1 MRPQLE
7 FNPFQVPM
15 ARAGKKGVNPGGS
28 LSTQEVATVL
38 GISHPTL
45 LKLLKQKKIPE
56 PQLHGRTRLWNSAD
70 VRHAQLVVHTLHE
83 RGELRLKARD

>member
-1 MRPQLE
+1 MS
-7 FNPFQVPM
+7 
-15 ARAGKKGVNPGGS
+15 RAGKKGLNPGGS

-56 PQLHGRTRLWNSAD
+56 PQANGRTRLWTGAD
-70 VRHAQLVVHTLHE
+70 LRHAQLVVNTLQKC
-83 RGELRLKARD
+83 GELRLKARE

>member
-1 MRPQLE
+1 MELE
-7 FNPFQVPM
+7 GTGVKPIM

-28 LSTQEVATVL
+28 LSTQEAATVL

-56 PQLHGRTRLWNSAD
+56 PQLHGKMRRWTGAD
-70 VRHAQLVVHTLHE
+70 VRHAQVVIRKLHE
-83 RGELRLKARD
+83 DGVLRLKGRE